1 MKQRNRNL
9 QRYTS
14 HTFTPHSM
22 TRNSHLLIPTHRN
35 TFVGEVHGQSWRCR
49 GRVHARRDYRGGVH
63 DHRVE
68 LVVPVG

>member
-1 MKQRNRNL
+1 
-9 QRYTS
+9 
-14 HTFTPHSM
+14 M